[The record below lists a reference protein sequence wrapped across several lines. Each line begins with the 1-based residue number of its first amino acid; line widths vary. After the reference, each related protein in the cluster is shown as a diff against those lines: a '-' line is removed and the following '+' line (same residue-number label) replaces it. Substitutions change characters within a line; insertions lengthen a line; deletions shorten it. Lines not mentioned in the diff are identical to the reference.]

1 MRSHCHVRRLAL
13 QTLGIAV
20 LCIAVVHAIEKPA
33 NSQDSGKQLS
43 QDTGPVL
50 NKAALDGLSGQ
61 SYVTEGD
68 SGSDGHPVGSYGGGG
83 GNDVTGLKDSV
94 GENIG
99 RDIGSREDNSAGTV
113 KRSVHMY
120 NAPRDDQPMR
130 NELPLYQPL
139 TDNDLLFLLRTADDE
154 ESFNGDEVFDSG
166 AFYNPDNEDNFVTE
180 KRYSPVVSVDSRRAF
195 SSWAGKR
202 SVDVPGW
209 GAFPKQRDFFGI
221 ERPSDFTKR
230 AAFSA
235 WAGKRSSDDLSDLE
249 TALKRAAFSA
259 WAGKRSDP
267 YDDVMKRAAFSA
279 WAGKRSSF
287 DDELNDSGDESAA
300 FFDWPEKRAAFNA
313 WAGKRKRLIKR
324 AAFSAWQ
331 GKRNDN
337 SGPALSTTDDESK
350 VLNADVMK
358 NDVISIDDVKNESDK
373 RAPFSAWAGKRAP
386 FSAWAGKRAP
396 FSAWAGKRAPFSAW
410 AGKRAPFSA
419 WAGKRAPF
427 SAWAGKRAPFSA
439 WAGKRTTENGHE
451 SPETSVSDSL
461 GDKRDLHS
469 TSGADAHSDKRAPFH
484 AWAGKR
490 SDETVASNPPRYDN
504 DGNPARAQY
513 NNKRPAFSAWSGKR
527 SDETSFDD
535 YSDDFST
542 GNDVTKR
549 SADSARLLLPE
560 RDSDS
565 DGQWEQDDS
574 GQLMTPSKRLWYGH
588 AGLSYFDRWLRKK
601 MKNVFQPGKMPVLG
615 KYLRPKSQF
624 APKKRR
630 FSTWGGKRSVV

>member
-1 MRSHCHVRRLAL
+1 
-13 QTLGIAV
+13 
-20 LCIAVVHAIEKPA
+20 
-33 NSQDSGKQLS
+33 
-43 QDTGPVL
+43 
-50 NKAALDGLSGQ
+50 
-61 SYVTEGD
+61 
-68 SGSDGHPVGSYGGGG
+68 
-83 GNDVTGLKDSV
+83 
-94 GENIG
+94 
-99 RDIGSREDNSAGTV
+99 
-113 KRSVHMY
+113 
-120 NAPRDDQPMR
+120 MR

-139 TDNDLLFLLRTADDE
+139 TDNDLLFLLRTPDDE

-337 SGPALSTTDDESK
+337 SG
-350 VLNADVMK
+350 
-358 NDVISIDDVKNESDK
+358 
-373 RAPFSAWAGKRAP
+373 
-386 FSAWAGKRAP
+386 
-396 FSAWAGKRAPFSAW
+396 
-410 AGKRAPFSA
+410 
-419 WAGKRAPF
+419 
-427 SAWAGKRAPFSA
+427 
-439 WAGKRTTENGHE
+439 
-451 SPETSVSDSL
+451 
-461 GDKRDLHS
+461 
-469 TSGADAHSDKRAPFH
+469 
-484 AWAGKR
+484 KR

-513 NNKRPAFSAWSGKR
+513 NNKRPAFSAW
-527 SDETSFDD
+527 
-535 YSDDFST
+535 
-542 GNDVTKR
+542 
-549 SADSARLLLPE
+549 P
-560 RDSDS
+560 
-565 DGQWEQDDS
+565 
-574 GQLMTPSKRLWYGH
+574 
-588 AGLSYFDRWLRKK
+588 
-601 MKNVFQPGKMPVLG
+601 
-615 KYLRPKSQF
+615 
-624 APKKRR
+624 
-630 FSTWGGKRSVV
+630 